1 MSTPTVIDLLR
12 HGEPVGGRRYR
23 GWIDDPLS
31 ERGWAQM
38 WHAVSGETPWEHV
51 VSSPLARC
59 QAFAAALADQLGLP
73 LTIEPR
79 VAEIRFG
86 VWEGMT
92 GEELRTCDPDRLRRF
107 YHDPLGERPEG
118 AEPAAEFVARVS
130 QVLDELTAAHHG
142 RHILVVTHAGV
153 IRAAIAHALAA
164 PPERLFRAHVD
175 NAAFTRLQATA
186 ERPLSLIF
194 HGRTPL

>member
-1 MSTPTVIDLLR
+1 MTRTVVDLLR

-38 WHAVSGETPWEHV
+38 WYAVSGETPWDSV

-59 QAFAAALADQLGLP
+59 RAFAEALAERLGLE
-73 LTIEPR
+73 LTVEPR
-79 VAEIRFG
+79 FAEIRFG
-86 VWEGMT
+86 QWEGRS
-92 GEELRTCDPDRLRRF
+92 GDDLRGSDPDALRRF

-118 AEPAAEFVARVS
+118 AEPAADFVGRVS
-130 QVLDELTAAHHG
+130 GALDELLAARAGGHV
-142 RHILVVTHAGV
+142 LVVTHAGV
-153 IRAAIAHALAA
+153 IRAAITHALAA
-164 PPERLFRAHVD
+164 PPERLFRLHVD
-175 NAAFTRLQATA
+175 NATFTRLQATV

>member
-1 MSTPTVIDLLR
+1 MTKPTIIDLLR
-12 HGEPVGGRRYR
+12 HGEPAGGRRYR

-31 ERGWAQM
+31 ERGWQQM
-38 WHAVSGETPWEHV
+38 RHAVSGETPWEHI

-59 QAFAAALADQLGLP
+59 LAFAEALAARLAVT
-73 LTIEPR
+73 LTVEPR
-79 VAEIRFG
+79 VREIRFG
-86 VWEGMT
+86 VWEGRS
-92 GEELRTCDPDRLRRF
+92 GEEIRADDPDWLRRF

-118 AEPAAEFVARVS
+118 AEPAEEFAGRIADT
-130 QVLDELTAAHHG
+130 LEELAATHGG

-175 NAAFTRLQATA
+175 NAAFTRLQTTR

-194 HGRTPL
+194 HGRAPL

>member
-1 MSTPTVIDLLR
+1 MTRTVVDLLR

-38 WHAVSGETPWEHV
+38 WHAVSGETPWDSV

-59 QAFAAALADQLGLP
+59 RAFAEALAERLGLE
-73 LTIEPR
+73 LTVEPR
-79 VAEIRFG
+79 FAEIRFG
-86 VWEGMT
+86 RWEGRS
-92 GEELRTCDPDRLRRF
+92 GDELRGIDPDALRRF
-107 YHDPLGERPEG
+107 YHDPLGARPEG
-118 AEPAAEFVARVS
+118 AEPAADFVGRAS
-130 QVLDELTAAHHG
+130 IALDELLAARAG
-142 RHILVVTHAGV
+142 RHVLVVTHAGI

-164 PPERLFRAHVD
+164 PPERIFRLHVD
-175 NAAFTRLQATA
+175 NATFTRLQATV

-194 HGRTPL
+194 HGRAPL

>member
-1 MSTPTVIDLLR
+1 MRIWTIIDLLR

-31 ERGWAQM
+31 EHGWDQM
-38 WHAVSGETPWEHV
+38 WRAVSGTTPWEHIV
-51 VSSPLARC
+51 TSPLARC
-59 QAFAAALADQLGLP
+59 RAFAEALAQHLDLA
-73 LTIEPR
+73 LTVEPR
-79 VAEIRFG
+79 VREIRFG
-86 VWEGMT
+86 VWEGRS
-92 GEELRTCDPDRLRRF
+92 GEELRAADPDQLRRF

-118 AEPAAEFVARVS
+118 AEPATEFVGRVS
-130 QVLDELTAAHHG
+130 DALEDLAVAHSG

-175 NAAFTRLQATA
+175 NATFTRLQATA

-194 HGRTPL
+194 HGRAPL

>member
-1 MSTPTVIDLLR
+1 MTRTVIDLLR

-38 WHAVSGETPWEHV
+38 WHAVSGETPWDSV

-59 QAFAAALADQLGLP
+59 RAFAEALAERLGLE
-73 LTIEPR
+73 LTVEPR
-79 VAEIRFG
+79 FAEIRFG
-86 VWEGMT
+86 RWEGRS
-92 GEELRTCDPDRLRRF
+92 GDELRGNDPDALRRF

-118 AEPAAEFVARVS
+118 AEPAADFVGRVS
-130 QVLDELTAAHHG
+130 IALDELLAARAG
-142 RHILVVTHAGV
+142 RHVLVVTHAGI
-153 IRAAIAHALAA
+153 IRAAITHALAA
-164 PPERLFRAHVD
+164 PPERIFRLHVD
-175 NAAFTRLQATA
+175 NATFTRLQATV

-194 HGRTPL
+194 HGRAPL

>member
-1 MSTPTVIDLLR
+1 MTRPTIIDLLR
-12 HGEPVGGRRYR
+12 HGEPEGGRRYR

-31 ERGWAQM
+31 ERGWDQM
-38 WHAVSGETPWEHV
+38 WHAVSGATPWEHIV
-51 VSSPLARC
+51 TSPLARC
-59 QAFAAALADQLGLP
+59 RAFAEALAERLALP
-73 LTIEPR
+73 LTVDER

-86 VWEGMT
+86 VWEGLSGDDIRAT
-92 GEELRTCDPDRLRRF
+92 DPDQLRRF

-118 AEPAAEFVARVS
+118 AEPAAVFVARVS
-130 QVLDELTAAHHG
+130 AALEDLGATYGG
-142 RHILVVTHAGV
+142 RHVLVVTHAGV

-175 NAAFTRLQATA
+175 NATFTRLQVTH

>member
-1 MSTPTVIDLLR
+1 MSTTTVIDLLR

-31 ERGWAQM
+31 EHGWSQM
-38 WHAVSGETPWEHV
+38 WYAASGATPWEHV
-51 VSSPLARC
+51 VTSPLVRC
-59 QAFAAALADQLGLP
+59 RAFAEALAERLALQV
-73 LTIEPR
+73 TIEPR

-86 VWEGMT
+86 VWEGHS
-92 GEELRTCDPDRLRRF
+92 GDELRADDPGRLRRF

-118 AEPAAEFVARVS
+118 AELAADFVARVS
-130 QVLDELTAAHHG
+130 AALEELAAAHRG
-142 RHILVVTHAGV
+142 RHILIVTHAGV